1 MLEVIRSYI
10 VDFTYALRTICAFG
24 LLFLM
29 IKAVITKSRLDKMKR
44 NVFFIKYFVI
54 NLYGLALFVSFIIFK
69 TWYADYFY
77 RNVTVIVAMTI
88 YIALILLYSGTPLI
102 FFQKEVK
109 YSWPIKPD
117 WNDDWM
123 IKHGNLIIIIWFLI
137 VLYCDLSGYI

>member
-1 MLEVIRSYI
+1 MLEVIRSHI
-10 VDFTYALRTICAFG
+10 VDFTYVLRTLCAFV
-24 LLFLM
+24 LLFFM
-29 IKAVITKSRLDKMKR
+29 IKAIITKSRLDKMKR
-44 NVFFIKYFVI
+44 NLIFIKYLVI
-54 NLYGLALFVSFIIFK
+54 NVYGLALFVSFIIFK

-77 RNVTVIVAMTI
+77 RNITVIVAMAI

-109 YSWPIKPD
+109 YSWPIKSD

-123 IKHGNLIIIIWFLI
+123 INYGNLIIIIWFLI